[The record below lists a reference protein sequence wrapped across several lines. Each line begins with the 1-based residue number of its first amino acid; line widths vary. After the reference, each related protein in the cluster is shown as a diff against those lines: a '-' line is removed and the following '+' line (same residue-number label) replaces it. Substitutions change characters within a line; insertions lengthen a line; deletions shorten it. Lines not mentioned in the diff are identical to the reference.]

1 MKKLS
6 LLAIFGALLLSGCSS
21 DGGPSTIGAHG
32 KESVLSGTRLEG
44 LYLFKVDS
52 RVININARG
61 GDGMELKL

>member
-44 LYLFKVDS
+44 LYLMKFDS
-52 RVININARG
+52 RNISINMHG
-61 GDGMELKL
+61 GSGMELKL